1 MLAKAIQTRR
11 TTQIPQERPRKKVR
25 WGAQQNMM
33 INKRAGAA
41 KKVTGP
47 KSKARRKESGK
58 PEAVALESSD
68 GDQEDST

>member
-1 MLAKAIQTRR
+1 
-11 TTQIPQERPRKKVR
+11 
-25 WGAQQNMM
+25 MM

-47 KSKARRKESGK
+47 KHKPRRKESGK